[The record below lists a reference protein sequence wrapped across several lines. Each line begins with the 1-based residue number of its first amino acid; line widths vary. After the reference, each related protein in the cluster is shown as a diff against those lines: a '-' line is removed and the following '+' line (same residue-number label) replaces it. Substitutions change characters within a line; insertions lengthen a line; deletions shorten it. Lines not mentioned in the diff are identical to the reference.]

1 MRVAANHNQM
11 PNQKQSVTFNKE
23 RNCYDYSKTTVV
35 TDSVTGS
42 FGSTSS
48 TRSVYRH
55 NLLKEGGVTAAA
67 VGILP
72 AAVCAL
78 TGHYVGAGV
87 ALVAGLTAGAGVAA
101 WGSGQNKRI
110 DQEAREA
117 GYGGG

>member
-1 MRVAANHNQM
+1 MKIAANNHGV
-11 PNQKQSVTFNKE
+11 PNKKLSVTFSKE
-23 RNCYDYSKTTVV
+23 RNCYDYSQSSVT

-42 FGSTSS
+42 FGSSSS
-48 TRSVYRH
+48 TRSVFRH

-87 ALVAGLTAGAGVAA
+87 SLVAGLSAGAGVAA
-101 WGSGQNKRI
+101 WGAGQNKRI
-110 DQEAREA
+110 DLEAREA
-117 GYGGG
+117 GYKG

>member
-1 MRVAANHNQM
+1 MKITVNRDPI
-11 PNQKQSVTFNKE
+11 PNQKLSVTFNKE
-23 RNCYDYSKTTVV
+23 RNCYDYSQTSVT

-42 FGSTSS
+42 FSSSSS

-87 ALVAGLTAGAGVAA
+87 SLVAGLSAGAGVAA
-101 WGSGQNKRI
+101 WGAGQNQRI
-110 DQEAREA
+110 DRDARQA
-117 GYGGG
+117 GYQG